1 MVANYFDDYPM
12 AFRATATSVDK
23 AALSLLTL
31 LGWSHAQTGKKGA
44 PFSQTAV
51 VLGASFNVS
60 ALNAGK
66 LTVENKPERLERI
79 VKLVK
84 EFMQSEGRKSLA
96 SSIHGLLNYASGFVL
111 GLALKMYTNV
121 FAGLAAG
128 TLALEE
134 HVNRRL
140 DELLELLPRQC
151 PRCIQI
157 STDERPC
164 VIYTD
169 GAFEASC
176 ATWGYVFLDPA
187 SNHRVCK
194 HGWVPNH
201 LRDFW
206 LRTVGEQIIAQ
217 TEMYAVVC
225 AFWDLQER
233 MLDRR
238 VLLFIDNESCRFA
251 LIKRASR
258 SSAVLDMLKVI
269 GELEAGAKA
278 FVWFERVASF
288 TNPAD
293 WPSRLDSASLP
304 GELGVKDGGRLD
316 LPEEV
321 WRRLTKEPRSGGGGR
336 AKEEEAPLSCETADS
351 VAP

>member
-1 MVANYFDDYPM
+1 ML
-12 AFRATATSVDK
+12 AFRATATGVDK

-60 ALNAGK
+60 NLNAGK

-84 EFMQSEGRKSLA
+84 EFQQCEGRKSLA
-96 SSIHGLLNYASGFVL
+96 SSIHGLLNNASGFVL
-111 GLALKMYTNV
+111 GLALKTYTNV

-128 TLALEE
+128 KLAL
-134 HVNRRL
+134 NRRL

-151 PRCIQI
+151 PRCRQI
-157 STDERPC
+157 STDERSC

-169 GAFEASC
+169 GAFEARC

-187 SNHRVCK
+187 SDYRVCK

-217 TEMYAVVC
+217 TKMCAVVC
-225 AFWDLQER
+225 ALLDLQKR
-233 MLDRR
+233 LMDRR
-238 VLLFIDNESCRFA
+238 VLLFIDNELCRFA

-258 SSAVLDMLKVI
+258 SGDAGRSLAAAHEGAQTWHSAR
-269 GELEAGAKA
+269 G
-278 FVWFERVASF
+278 
-288 TNPAD
+288 
-293 WPSRLDSASLP
+293 
-304 GELGVKDGGRLD
+304 
-316 LPEEV
+316 
-321 WRRLTKEPRSGGGGR
+321 SGGGGR
-336 AKEEEAPLSCETADS
+336 AKEEEAPLGCETADS